1 MSLTFNEP
9 GGGKGGVDG
18 KRRKRRQRDAAKAT
32 WNHSSFSF
40 SYPSLIARGGRIGGP
55 PVWWVQCSK
64 NEKRERSRRDLGT
77 WLHSPQLGR
86 KKGKRKACCSFL
98 ILFVCPF
105 PSTVVATTTTR
116 KNGKTG
122 KGEAILFLFFKVPFS
137 AICPWLLLKP
147 TFPLLSL

>member
-55 PVWWVQCSK
+55 PRVVGTVQQK
-64 NEKRERSRRDLGT
+64 WERRGRDLGT

-86 KKGKRKACCSFL
+86 RKGKRKACCSFL

-122 KGEAILFLFFKVPFS
+122 KGEAILFLFFKVPLS
-137 AICPWLLLKP
+137 VICPWLLLKP
-147 TFPLLSL
+147 TFPLLFL